1 MYEPDMKR
9 YNLVRTTV
17 KEMFKRAAVLAVSAV
32 VQACNRSGGKSSS
45 SSSSSSS
52 SVIFVKFTEK
62 EMSGYFA
69 AMEPGANITYERR
82 KGIMY
87 ENV

>member
-52 SVIFVKFTEK
+52 VIFVKFTEK